1 MRSSPFAWLRL
12 CVVMAA
18 TVLASAAIGD
28 DARIEALG
36 DENAEARAAT
46 ARSRSRAIALAK
58 LGFYV

>member
-1 MRSSPFAWLRL
+1 
-12 CVVMAA
+12 MAA